1 MDYRVISIGALSIH
15 ELWTKQGTA
24 RTPHATTTLVRSGDR
39 TILVD
44 PALPLPAL
52 TARLAERIG
61 LEPADVTDVFL
72 TNFRPSHRWAL
83 EAFGNARWL
92 ISEAERE
99 TIGAQLVQ
107 RYRQEADESMRTTLQ
122 RDIAILKKCVTAPD
136 QIARHVDLFP
146 VPGFTPGTCG
156 LLLSHPNSTTL
167 IAGDAVATTEHLEH
181 GRILRGAF
189 DLDQA
194 QESLAEAIGI
204 ADVIV
209 PGHDNV
215 VVSPARRGY

>member
-1 MDYRVISIGALSIH
+1 MDYRVISIGALSVH
-15 ELWTKQGTA
+15 ELWTKQGAA

-52 TARLAERIG
+52 TALLAERIG

-72 TNFRPSHRWAL
+72 TNFLPSHRWAL

-99 TIGAQLVQ
+99 GIGAQLVQ
-107 RYRQEADESMRTTLQ
+107 RYRQEADESMRMALQ

-167 IAGDAVATTEHLEH
+167 IAGDAVATIEHLEH

>member
-1 MDYRVISIGALSIH
+1 MDYRVISIGALSVH
-15 ELWTKQGTA
+15 ELWTKQGAA

-99 TIGAQLVQ
+99 GIGAQLVQ
-107 RYRQEADESMRTTLQ
+107 RYRQEADESMRMALQ

-167 IAGDAVATTEHLEH
+167 IAGDAVATIEHLEH